1 MAAWRGDADIM
12 MATAC
17 AFVSPAA
24 CRSCLEQLAAQ
35 PGRAAGLA
43 AHVMEEA
50 EEPITPA
57 LMDFAGKIDY
67 ADPE

>member
-1 MAAWRGDADIM
+1 MRGAA
-12 MATAC
+12 T
-17 AFVSPAA
+17 VS
-24 CRSCLEQLAAQ
+24 
-35 PGRAAGLA
+35 RAAGLV

-57 LMDFAGKIDY
+57 LMNFAGKIDY